1 MIVYLAGSPWDGVA
15 GTDRHLASALAE
27 REDVLWVDPPESV
40 WRVLQEHRRPAATG
54 LARRDRVAPRIVRL
68 RMLVPPGLTR
78 PVVRAAVAAIV
89 ARRVRT
95 EVRRSGR
102 EARVVVAA
110 GPEVRFPRRVGGQRV
125 LLLTDDWVA
134 GAGLMGLSRAR
145 VLKVLAANGS
155 VADAVAAVTPELAEA
170 SRPLTGHRDIAVL
183 PNGVWTP
190 TDGLADPTREAA
202 GLVGQLNER
211 LDLDAL
217 EAVARSGVDIVV
229 AGPRRDRDPA
239 FGARLSMLLAQP
251 NVQWLGEIPS
261 DQVPALLETVS
272 VGLTPYRDTAFNRA
286 SFPLKTLEYLA
297 AGRPVVATDLP
308 ATRWLGTD
316 LVEVAR
322 DAEDFA
328 RRVRRLLERDDPPAE
343 RARRKSFAGQHT
355 WRARADTLLGIVGSS
370 ATAEN
375 LN

>member
-1 MIVYLAGSPWDGVA
+1 
-15 GTDRHLASALAE
+15 
-27 REDVLWVDPPESV
+27 
-40 WRVLQEHRRPAATG
+40 
-54 LARRDRVAPRIVRL
+54 
-68 RMLVPPGLTR
+68 MLVPPGLTR